1 MEEKIVK
8 SVDRAPTISDV
19 ARQAKVSRATVSR
32 AFGQPHLL
40 SREMVAHV
48 RAIAER
54 LGYVPNHTARAL
66 STGKAGNLAL
76 LVPDI
81 TNPFF
86 ASLMRGVQSKALST
100 QYATFLA
107 DSDENPDLEDVLIA
121 KLAAQVDG
129 FILASPRLP
138 KKTLLQHAGRRV
150 CVLINRDIPNF
161 ARILV
166 DGAKSYEQAVEHLAR
181 LGHRAAAYVSGP
193 RLSWSN
199 GQRLRAV
206 LAAGMRHGVK
216 IIQFA
221 TDRPTFE
228 AGEACAAGLIE
239 SGTTAVLAY
248 DDLLAQGVMAGL
260 ARHGLS
266 VPEDF
271 SVVGCDGVL
280 ATRTYPPLTSIAIDC
295 HSTGEKAVEL
305 LVDVMR
311 DKSASG
317 KRIVLPTDLVIR
329 ATTAKPR
336 PAGRTYHAPAPG
348 SPTKTKSE

>member
-1 MEEKIVK
+1 MEEKIVR

-19 ARQAKVSRATVSR
+19 AQQAKVSRATVSR
-32 AFGQPHLL
+32 AFGQPQLL

-86 ASLMRGVQSKALST
+86 ASLMRGVQGRALGI

-107 DSDENPDLEDVLIA
+107 DSDEDPALEDVLIA

-166 DGAKSYEQAVEHLAR
+166 DGAKSYEEAVEHLAR
-181 LGHRAAAYVSGP
+181 LGHRTAAYVSGP

-216 IIQFA
+216 IVQFA

-228 AGEACAAGLIE
+228 AGEACVAGLIE

-248 DDLLAQGVMAGL
+248 DDLLAQGIMAGL

-280 ATRTYPPLTSIAIDC
+280 ATRTYPPLTSVAIDC
-295 HSTGEKAVEL
+295 QSAGEQAVEL

-311 DKSASG
+311 GKSASG
-317 KRIVLPTDLVIR
+317 RRIVLSSDLVIR
-329 ATTAKPR
+329 ATTARPR
-336 PAGRTYHAPAPG
+336 PGGRTYQAPAPA
-348 SPTKTKSE
+348 SPTRTKSE

>member
-1 MEEKIVK
+1 MERKTATSEG
-8 SVDRAPTISDV
+8 RAPTISDV
-19 ARQAKVSRATVSR
+19 ARQANVSRATVSR

-48 RAIAER
+48 RAIADR

-86 ASLMRGVQSKALST
+86 ASLMRGVQSKALSI

-107 DSDENPDLEDVLIA
+107 DSDEDPNLEDVLIA

-138 KKTLLQHAGRRV
+138 KKTLLQHAGRRT

-166 DGAKSYEQAVEHLAR
+166 DGAKSYEEAVEHLAR
-181 LGHRAAAYVSGP
+181 LGHRAVAYLAGP

-199 GQRLRAV
+199 GQRLKAV

-216 IIQFA
+216 IVQFA

-248 DDLLAQGVMAGL
+248 DDLLAQGIMAGL
-260 ARHGLS
+260 ARHGLT

-271 SVVGCDGVL
+271 SIVGCDGVL
-280 ATRTYPPLTSIAIDC
+280 ATRTYPPLTSVAIDC
-295 HSTGEKAVEL
+295 RSAGEQAVEL

-311 DKSASG
+311 GKSASG
-317 KRIVLPTDLVIR
+317 KRIVLPTELVIR

-336 PAGRTYHAPAPG
+336 PAGRTDHAPALG
-348 SPTKTKSE
+348 SPTKTKAE

>member
-1 MEEKIVK
+1 VERKIIR
-8 SVDRAPTISDV
+8 SEGRAPTISDV

-86 ASLMRGVQSKALST
+86 ASLMRGVQSRALST

-107 DSDENPDLEDVLIA
+107 DSDEDPGLEDILIA

-138 KKTLLQHAGRRV
+138 RKALLQHAGRRV

-166 DGAKSYEQAVEHLAR
+166 DSAKSYEDAVEHLAR
-181 LGHRAAAYVSGP
+181 FGHRAAAYVSGP

-199 GQRLRAV
+199 GQRLKAV
-206 LAAGMRHGVK
+206 LAAGARHGVK
-216 IIQFA
+216 IVQF
-221 TDRPTFE
+221 TTERPTFE

-248 DDLLAQGVMAGL
+248 DDLLAQGIMAGL

-280 ATRTYPPLTSIAIDC
+280 ATRTYPPLTSVAIHC
-295 HSTGEKAVEL
+295 QSAGEQAVEL

-311 DKSASG
+311 GKSASG
-317 KRIVLPTDLVIR
+317 KRIVLPSDLVIR
-329 ATTAKPR
+329 ATTARAR
-336 PAGRTYHAPAPG
+336 PAGRAYHALAPR
-348 SPTKTKSE
+348 SRKLTKSE